1 MSDMLISLLP
11 DIRYYFVDEAGDFTL
26 FNKKG
31 KTMIGQEG
39 CSKVFM
45 IGVLHLPDP
54 QLAEQKLN
62 ALRAK
67 LMVDP
72 RFSNIPSMQP
82 EAKKTALFFH
92 AKNDVAE
99 ARQEVFNL
107 LPELGAK
114 VLVAIRRKSDLVTAS
129 NLLYQQTGQK
139 LQSSTIYDDLVSRL
153 FTNMLHKADENKI
166 VFARLGKS
174 ERREALG
181 HAITK
186 AKKNF
191 EKKWSKGL
199 NKPTTID
206 IALSSNVI
214 GLQVI
219 DYYLWALQRL
229 YERGDDQFFLPLAKD
244 YRMIMDLDDRRNKPY
259 GEWYKDSNP
268 LTLKKLMPVV
278 S

>member
-1 MSDMLISLLP
+1 MQISLFP
-11 DIRYYFVDEAGDFTL
+11 DIRHYFVDEAGDLAL

-31 KTMIGQEG
+31 KPIVGQEG

-45 IGVLHLPDP
+45 LGALLLPDP
-54 QLAEQKLN
+54 QFAEQKLN

-67 LMVDP
+67 LIADP

-99 ARQEVFNL
+99 ARQEVFKL

-139 LQSSTIYDDLVSRL
+139 LQPSTIYDDLVSRL

-186 AKKNF
+186 AKQKF
-191 EKKWSKGL
+191 EKKWEKGL

-214 GLQVI
+214 GLQVV
-219 DYYLWALQRL
+219 DYYSWALQRL
-229 YERGDDQFFLPLAKD
+229 YERGDDQFFLPLANHYSIIK
-244 YRMIMDLDDRRNKPY
+244 DLDDRRLKGY
-259 GEWYKDSNP
+259 GEWYSKSNP

>member
-1 MSDMLISLLP
+1 MQISLLP
-11 DIRYYFVDEAGDFTL
+11 DIRYYFVDEAGDLTI

-31 KTMIGQEG
+31 KVIVGQEG

-45 IGVLHLPDP
+45 VGLLHLPEP
-54 QLAEQKLN
+54 EIAEQKLN
-62 ALRAK
+62 NLRTR
-67 LMVDP
+67 LMADP

-82 EAKKTALFFH
+82 DAGKTALFFH

-99 ARQEVFNL
+99 ARQEVFKL

-114 VLVAIRRKSDLVTAS
+114 VQVAIRRKSDLAS
-129 NLLYQQTGQK
+129 AARLLPQQARQNLLQP
-139 LQSSTIYDDLVSRL
+139 SVIYDNLVARL
-153 FTNMLHKADENKI
+153 FKNMLHQADENKI

-181 HAITK
+181 QAITK
-186 AKKNF
+186 AKQNYETSWGK
-191 EKKWSKGL
+191 EIHG
-199 NKPTTID
+199 TTAID
-206 IALSSNVI
+206 VALSSKVI

-229 YERGDDQFFLPLAKD
+229 YERGDDQFFLPLAKN
-244 YRMIMDLDDRRNKPY
+244 YSMIMDLDDRRRKNY
-259 GEWYKDSNP
+259 GEWYTKSNP